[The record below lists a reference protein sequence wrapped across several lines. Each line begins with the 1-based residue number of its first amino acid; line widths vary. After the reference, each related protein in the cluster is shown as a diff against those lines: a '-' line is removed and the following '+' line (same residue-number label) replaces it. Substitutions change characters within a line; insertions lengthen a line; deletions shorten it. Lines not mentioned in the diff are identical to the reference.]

1 MKGTATM
8 PKEKDSEYIAPDE
21 ALTIGCLMNIIRACD
36 SKDRTKYLGE
46 VIDTELK
53 NAIIA
58 VERYNKS
65 AKLKINLVITP
76 IENGKETT
84 ISADVNLT
92 KPKGK
97 PSAQPFFRDNK
108 GNIYLDDPQTFT
120 KGEVV
125 QLDT

>member
-21 ALTIGCLMNIIRACD
+21 ALTICCLMNIIRACD

-65 AKLKINLVITP
+65 AKF
-76 IENGKETT
+76 GKETT